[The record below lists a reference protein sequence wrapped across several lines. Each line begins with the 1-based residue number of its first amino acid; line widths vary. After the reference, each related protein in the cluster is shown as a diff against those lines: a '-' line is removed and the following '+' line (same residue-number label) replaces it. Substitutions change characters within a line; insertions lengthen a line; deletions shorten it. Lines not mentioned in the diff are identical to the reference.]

1 MYKMDKKQYLHE
13 VGQNLADLFYNQKN
27 INMKHTAVEW
37 LIGRFHYE
45 GFIGTYC
52 SEEQIKSK
60 RQIMIE
66 IIEQAKEMEKNQ
78 IKNAWLNSLTKGDF
92 NSADEYYNQTYKS
105 EQ

>member
-1 MYKMDKKQYLHE
+1 MKK
-13 VGQNLADLFYNQKN
+13 
-27 INMKHTAVEW
+27 TAVEW

-66 IIEQAKEMEKNQ
+66 IIEQAKEMERDQ
-78 IKNAWLNSLTKGDF
+78 IVEAFGDG
-92 NSADEYYNQTYKS
+92 AIDTLKLGKEYYNYLYKNS

>member
-1 MYKMDKKQYLHE
+1 MKK
-13 VGQNLADLFYNQKN
+13 
-27 INMKHTAVEW
+27 TAVEW

-66 IIEQAKEMEKNQ
+66 IIEQAKEIEKNQ
-78 IKNAWLNSLTKGDF
+78 SYSYDEIRTIAYNAYCLAQLDEPTEGKYNLWIQQYKKNS
-92 NSADEYYNQTYKS
+92 QTN
-105 EQ
+105 

>member
-1 MYKMDKKQYLHE
+1 MKQ
-13 VGQNLADLFYNQKN
+13 
-27 INMKHTAVEW
+27 TAVEW

>member
-1 MYKMDKKQYLHE
+1 
-13 VGQNLADLFYNQKN
+13 
-27 INMKHTAVEW
+27 MKTAVEW
-37 LIGRFHYE
+37 LIARFHYE

-66 IIEQAKEMEKNQ
+66 IIEQAKEMEKEQ
-78 IKNAWLNSLTKGDF
+78 ME
-92 NSADEYYNQTYKS
+92 SAYLAGESKDKQYYNETFKNS